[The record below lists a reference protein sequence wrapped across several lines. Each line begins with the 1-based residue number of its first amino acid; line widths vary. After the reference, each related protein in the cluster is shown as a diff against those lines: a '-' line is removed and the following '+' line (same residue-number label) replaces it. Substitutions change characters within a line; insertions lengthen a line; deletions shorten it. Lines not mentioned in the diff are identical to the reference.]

1 MQRVTEEV
9 RERADETGGTRGN
22 IHLHPAEEGHLD
34 TAEQGMAV
42 QPLGRL
48 RESRSL
54 LKMKMLRA
62 DLDIG
67 KRVHSHLEMA
77 NCFWE
82 VIWQRV

>member
-1 MQRVTEEV
+1 MQRVTE
-9 RERADETGGTRGN
+9 RSGN
-22 IHLHPAEEGHLD
+22 ALMRRRHAPEHPPPAEEGHLD
-34 TAEQGMAV
+34 TAGQGMAV

-48 RESRSL
+48 WESRSL

-62 DLDIG
+62 DLDTR

-82 VIWQRV
+82 IIWQRV